1 MLGVDLL
8 AGKSFRLFRRLK
20 TQKPPRMFLVLPKQ
34 SQQEVLGFNQRT
46 SKLRGFVAAEE
57 DHAPR
62 FLGISFKHGCPRMR
76 RAPSTGLG
84 IVSPPVSIG
93 VVTETVVALGQ
104 RSERKVLRD
113 FGFKSLRKECFETYS
128 APPGP
133 ILRCLP
139 DRLKTGAFK
148 TSLGR
153 LAERSAQRRLSQ
165 WA

>member
-93 VVTETVVALGQ
+93 VVTETDEDLDVAL
-104 RSERKVLRD
+104 RYRLIRD
-113 FGFKSLRKECFETYS
+113 ISSL
-128 APPGP
+128 
-133 ILRCLP
+133 
-139 DRLKTGAFK
+139 
-148 TSLGR
+148 
-153 LAERSAQRRLSQ
+153 
-165 WA
+165 